1 MFVKKGMR
9 GEIEREEYMI
19 GRGEE
24 REIEERRRSKVEGL
38 NYDLKRE
45 KRRGREECA
54 FDWM

>member
-1 MFVKKGMR
+1 MR

-24 REIEERRRSKVEGL
+24 REIEERRSKVEGL

>member
-24 REIEERRRSKVEGL
+24 REIEERRSKVEGL